1 VVVYLAIVQGLGWVL
16 TRGLDADYAAPT
28 TVEELWRGITV
39 PVLGWWRPVLVDDR
53 PVRRWVP
60 DTCELEIQIEGD
72 FGPHRRRP
80 GSGRCRRRWRH
91 RRAGA
96 AGRARRWEG

>member
-1 VVVYLAIVQGLGWVL
+1 VYLAIVQGLGWVL

-28 TVEELWRGITV
+28 TIEELWRGITV
-39 PVLGWWRPVLVDDR
+39 PVLVSPVFVCAVVAVLGWWRPVLVDDR

-72 FGPHRRRP
+72 LVPP
-80 GSGRCRRRWRH
+80 P
-91 RRAGA
+91 
-96 AGRARRWEG
+96 EG